1 MARLPLQVNQAG
13 DSSESSSI
21 TLTARWIPVS
31 AQVVFLNL
39 QDFLNLVV
47 RQTRVGASRCRR
59 TESWW
64 WEARSRSQTLPSPVM
79 TPPPIAP
86 SIEDALAQLAADLAA
101 VQASVDALEAK
112 LDAIEGKLD
121 TNLDTT
127 VSSRASQASV
137 DDLDGDIAALE
148 AKLDAIEGKLDTNL
162 DATVSSRATQA
173 SVDDLDGD
181 IAALEAK
188 LDAIEGKL
196 DTNLDATVSSRA
208 TQTSVDDLESKLD
221 SIDATLTGP
230 NRINLEAIRIK
241 NKKRYLLVVSLDGA
255 TVDTSLVRLL
265 AYRASGKKPVVVHDV
280 TADTTSTVVSTGIS
294 GVASGVL
301 DVTVDLPRPARKSNL
316 FQFVVTDSEGNIGTI
331 TVGNGGGH
339 DDD

>member
-1 MARLPLQVNQAG
+1 MTP
-13 DSSESSSI
+13 
-21 TLTARWIPVS
+21 TAAWIRVS
-31 AQVVFLNL
+31 AWVAFLNL
-39 QDFLNLVV
+39 LILVPPV
-47 RQTRVGASRCRR
+47 TTHSVLHCSQ
-59 TESWW
+59 TESSY

-127 VSSRASQASV
+127 VSSRAS
-137 DDLDGDIAALE
+137 
-148 AKLDAIEGKLDTNL
+148 
-162 DATVSSRATQA
+162 QA